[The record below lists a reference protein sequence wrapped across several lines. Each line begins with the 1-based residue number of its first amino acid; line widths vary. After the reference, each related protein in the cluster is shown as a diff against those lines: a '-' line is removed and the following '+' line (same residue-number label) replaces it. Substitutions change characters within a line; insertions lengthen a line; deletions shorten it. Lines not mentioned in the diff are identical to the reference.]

1 MDETPATEAGGAVAG
16 PFRRNRGGRK
26 ASKQHCQLCNTSMEA
41 GMWSYR
47 FVLQD
52 ALRVVEGFSV
62 DGVSRLPKTVSFP
75 KRPDVVDA
83 AVSLT
88 QVLYTFVGA
97 TRHDLVH
104 DDAARTAIVFK
115 LLAYVTKTGRVTAE
129 AMRASIQDIA
139 GIATILSE
147 RPELIAASVNFAG
160 LLARHV
166 QAQSERA
173 ARREAA
179 RRVEAPPPAVPR
191 RGTRRIIRE
200 RAHDLAR
207 SEPPATIPSR
217 PVIWQSADGKH
228 CLHELIHPWHL
239 VEETDALGHC
249 IGRHPH
255 DFCGDIRQL
264 SYWRK
269 IAGGRARIFSFAG
282 QRGPLCTLHVQL
294 PGHILVEAGPKLPRV
309 LSGTE
314 PYFAALAQSIG
325 GLESHLRRPL
335 SFDAGRSLRAL
346 RRSRGEWV
354 AGEDEGSRRR
364 GAGRLNS

>member
-1 MDETPATEAGGAVAG
+1 
-16 PFRRNRGGRK
+16 
-26 ASKQHCQLCNTSMEA
+26 MEA

-52 ALRVVEGFSV
+52 VLRVVEGLSV

-75 KRPDVVDA
+75 KRPDVLDA

-88 QVLYTFVGA
+88 QVLYTFIGA

-104 DDAARTAIVFK
+104 DDAARSAIVFK
-115 LLAYVTKTGRVTAE
+115 LLAYLTKTGRVTAE
-129 AMRASIQDIA
+129 AMRANIQDIA

-160 LLARHV
+160 LLARHA

-173 ARREAA
+173 AREQA
-179 RRVEAPPPAVPR
+179 RRDAQEPRAAPR
-191 RGTRRIIRE
+191 RRTRSIVGE
-200 RAHDLAR
+200 QAHDR
-207 SEPPATIPSR
+207 KRREVPSTIPSR

-255 DFCGDIRQL
+255 DFCAAGGDICQL

-294 PGHILVEAGPKLPRV
+294 PGHTLVEAGPRMPRV

-314 PYFAALAQSIG
+314 PYFAALTQSIG
-325 GLESHLRRPL
+325 GLETHLRRPL

-364 GAGRLNS
+364 GAGRFNS